1 MKKEIKLIALDLDD
15 TFLDDDKGIPKE
27 NELAVQEAIAKGV
40 YVVVS
45 TGRSLTAIPMED
57 INRMGVQYAI
67 TANGA
72 EIHQQRGNEQRR
84 RYDGIVEQEGNHRED
99 QHQQQLHPAVAQ
111 MKKGSSGVVKRYTL
125 HGTAP
130 FIAATSPAAWEQ
142 V

>member
-1 MKKEIKLIALDLDD
+1 MSPELGGDRAVGVGEAVKDQQKGHHHQDHLEKEILECA
-15 TFLDDDKGIPKE
+15 G
-27 NELAVQEAIAKGV
+27 
-40 YVVVS
+40 
-45 TGRSLTAIPMED
+45 
-57 INRMGVQYAI
+57 
-67 TANGA
+67 ANSA

-111 MKKGSSGVVKRYTL
+111 MKKGGSGVVKRYTL